1 MQFREVEALIG
12 DLVIIEWYD
21 PDVTGVANGEEPLR
35 GKASLARQ
43 RDIGILTDVTE
54 GIIRVCHSYEALPGG
69 EFNEAIVSH
78 IVMSLV
84 TRVSLYKEEQHV
96 T

>member
-1 MQFREVEALIG
+1 MQSREVEALIG
-12 DLVIIEWYD
+12 SLVIIEWYD
-21 PDVTGVANGEEPLR
+21 PIVTGVANGEEPLS
-35 GKASLARQ
+35 GIAGLARQ

-54 GIIRVCHSYEALPGG
+54 GVLRVCHSYEALPGG

-78 IVMSLV
+78 IVLSLV
-84 TRVSLYKEEQHV
+84 IRVGLYVEEPHV